1 MLSASSH
8 TPDISVIT
16 VCKDAGD
23 DFCLTFQSVLS
34 QVNIDLEFIVQDG
47 ASRDLTLAFLR
58 DNPDPRIKLA
68 SQPDH
73 GIYDAMNLA
82 VQRASGK
89 WCIFLNAGDL
99 FLRNTS
105 LSEMLNEIEER
116 ESIDLFI
123 SSCFNALE
131 RTETVYPLKLS
142 RYFLFQSTV
151 CHQVQL
157 WRTKNLSNFLP
168 FDNRFKIYADQHLL
182 IKALTS
188 GISVYSSRKAYI
200 SYKDSGFSARP
211 EMQILKQKERREVLK
226 ECFSNREYRI
236 YSMLNLLTFQKAR
249 LFLLNPL
256 RGTYLFRLYRYLT
269 NPIRRLL

>member
-105 LSEMLNEIEER
+105 LSEMLSEIEER

-123 SSCFNALE
+123 SSCFNAFE
-131 RTETVYPLKLS
+131 DSKIVYPAKIS
-142 RYFLFQSTV
+142 RHFLFHSIV
-151 CHQVQL
+151 CHQVQVWKL
-157 WRTKNLSNFLP
+157 ETLLNFLP
-168 FDNRFKIYADQHLL
+168 FDTKFKICADQHLL
-182 IKALTS
+182 LKAISS
-188 GISVYSSRKAYI
+188 GMCLYSSQKSYI
-200 SYKDSGFSARP
+200 SYEGSGFSSRAELQP
-211 EMQILKQKERREVLK
+211 LNQKERREILK
-226 ECFSNREYRI
+226 EFFSPREHRI
-236 YSMLNLLTFQKAR
+236 YSAINLLSFQRVRIAILKPIKGTI
-249 LFLLNPL
+249 LFK
-256 RGTYLFRLYRYLT
+256 FYRYLT